1 MDVIELV
8 IRGQDKVVALA
19 CGKCNTIY
27 DLRFEQAA
35 RECCDLRCRY
45 CDAPA
50 PKGWI
55 SCEACRKALEQ
66 DKEKRAVEKAEK
78 VLYSDYKG
86 QYLFHDAF
94 PGEGFIEADIVG
106 DVLLEMEPEDR
117 PAYAWAC
124 RTMPMPNLDAADL
137 IENAFADFPEEA
149 VEYLGH
155 ETLQDALD
163 TWIRDQPQDLGIEP
177 DHGTA
182 VLLHEIAVE
191 EFENEADA

>member
-35 RECCDLRCRY
+35 RECCDRRCRH

-50 PKGWI
+50 PKGWV
-55 SCEACRKALEQ
+55 SCEACRKALEEFN
-66 DKEKRAVEKAEK
+66 EKLAVEKAEK
-78 VLYSDYKG
+78 VLYADYKG
-86 QYLFHDAF
+86 QYLFHDALAND
-94 PGEGFIEADIVG
+94 GFIEAEIAG
-106 DVLLEMEPEDR
+106 DVLREIEPEDR
-117 PAYAWAC
+117 PKYAWAC
-124 RTMPMPNLDAADL
+124 RTMSMPNLDAADL

-149 VEYLGH
+149 VEYLDH
-155 ETLQDALD
+155 ETLQDSLD
-163 TWIRDQPQDLGIEP
+163 KWVREQPQDLGIEP
-177 DHGTA
+177 DYGTA

-191 EFENEADA
+191 EFEEEADA